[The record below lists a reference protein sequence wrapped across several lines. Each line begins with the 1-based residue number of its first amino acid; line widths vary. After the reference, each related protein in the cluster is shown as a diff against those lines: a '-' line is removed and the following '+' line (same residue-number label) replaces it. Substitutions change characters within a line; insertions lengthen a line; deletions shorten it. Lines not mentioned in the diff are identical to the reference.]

1 MILDLYSFTLAAS
14 ILAVGAAVAAST
26 LALLKERR
34 DARREGTGPLV
45 SRGWWRLA
53 RKAAVV
59 GLALVLLS
67 ILVHVGVGHR
77 PGTQQA
83 LPPLAFVAGHRAFVV
98 VPLFAVGALWL
109 AARGLARTPEPPASG
124 GPGA

>member
-34 DARREGTGPLV
+34 RNARREGTGPLL
-45 SRGWWRLA
+45 SSGCWRLA

-77 PGTQQA
+77 PGTEQA
-83 LPPLAFVAGHRAFVV
+83 LPPLAFVAEHRAFVV

-109 AARGLARTPEPPASG
+109 AARGLAKTPELPAGG
-124 GPGA
+124 GPV